1 MTIINAN
8 HYLEQLLAPATLE
21 RIARLCKFCLRQ
33 RAITPAMLVPALL
46 RAMGGDQVNDIASLH
61 RHFNALQL
69 TKEHQVSYKPFHNQL
84 RKESFALFMKAL
96 VERAIALR
104 IDHQLK
110 AASLGAF
117 KQVLLHDGTSFA
129 VHRRLAADFP
139 GRFKT
144 ISPAAIEC
152 HMTMSLSEQSPL
164 CMSVSADTA
173 GERQFLP
180 EAHKLANCLLLAD
193 AGYIDRAWF
202 EQVNDAGGFYL
213 VRGTQSLNPKII
225 QAWRGDGREVPKL
238 AGLSLKEAG
247 RRRCRAEVLDM
258 VVKSGKVEYRLIRR
272 WFAEEKRFCL
282 WMTNLPRAAWSAEQ
296 VMSLYRCRW
305 QVELLF
311 KEWKSHNRLK
321 GFVTGE
327 KAIAEGLVWTSLLSL
342 VMKRRV
348 AQSVM
353 TGKLSMLKASKNST
367 TWWLPLLEAVAHRAL
382 TEIRERLEWAADYLA
397 KNACRTKQRKSIQNR
412 TLEGVL
418 KGLNA

>member
-1 MTIINAN
+1 
-8 HYLEQLLAPATLE
+8 
-21 RIARLCKFCLRQ
+21 
-33 RAITPAMLVPALL
+33 
-46 RAMGGDQVNDIASLH
+46 
-61 RHFNALQL
+61 
-69 TKEHQVSYKPFHNQL
+69 
-84 RKESFALFMKAL
+84 
-96 VERAIALR
+96 
-104 IDHQLK
+104 
-110 AASLGAF
+110 
-117 KQVLLHDGTSFA
+117 
-129 VHRRLAADFP
+129 
-139 GRFKT
+139 
-144 ISPAAIEC
+144 
-152 HMTMSLSEQSPL
+152 MTMSLSEQSPL

-173 GERQFLP
+173 GGRQFLP
-180 EAHKLANCLLLAD
+180 EAHRLANCLLLAD

-202 EQVNDAGGFYL
+202 
-213 VRGTQSLNPKII
+213 
-225 QAWRGDGREVPKL
+225 
-238 AGLSLKEAG
+238 
-247 RRRCRAEVLDM
+247 
-258 VVKSGKVEYRLIRR
+258 
-272 WFAEEKRFCL
+272 
-282 WMTNLPRAAWSAEQ
+282 EQ

-397 KNACRTKQRKSIQNR
+397 KSAYRTKQRKSIQNR
-412 TLEGVL
+412 TLEDVL

>member
-8 HYLEQLLAPATLE
+8 YYLEQLLAPAALE

-46 RAMGGDQVNDIASLH
+46 RAMGGDQVNDIAGLH

-69 TKEHQVSYKPFHNQL
+69 VNTHQVSYKPFHNQL

-180 EAHKLANCLLLAD
+180 EAHTLTNCLLLAD

-213 VRGTQSLNPKII
+213 VRGTKSLNPKII

-238 AGLSLKEAG
+238 AGLSLREAG

-258 VVKSGKVEYRLIRR
+258 VVKSGQVEYRLIRR
-272 WFAEEKRFCL
+272 WL
-282 WMTNLPRAAWSAEQ
+282 AEQ

-353 TGKLSMLKASKNST
+353 SGALSMLKASKNSA

-418 KGLNA
+418 NGLAA

>member
-8 HYLEQLLAPATLE
+8 YYLEQLLAPAALE

-46 RAMGGDQVNDIASLH
+46 RAMGGDQVNDIAGLH

-69 TKEHQVSYKPFHNQL
+69 VNTHQVSYKPFHNQL

-180 EAHKLANCLLLAD
+180 EAHTLTNCLLLAD

-213 VRGTQSLNPKII
+213 VRGTKSLNPKII
-225 QAWRGDGREVPKL
+225 QAWRGDGR
-238 AGLSLKEAG
+238 
-247 RRRCRAEVLDM
+247 
-258 VVKSGKVEYRLIRR
+258 
-272 WFAEEKRFCL
+272 
-282 WMTNLPRAAWSAEQ
+282 
-296 VMSLYRCRW
+296 
-305 QVELLF
+305 
-311 KEWKSHNRLK
+311 
-321 GFVTGE
+321 
-327 KAIAEGLVWTSLLSL
+327 
-342 VMKRRV
+342 
-348 AQSVM
+348 
-353 TGKLSMLKASKNST
+353 
-367 TWWLPLLEAVAHRAL
+367 
-382 TEIRERLEWAADYLA
+382 
-397 KNACRTKQRKSIQNR
+397 
-412 TLEGVL
+412 
-418 KGLNA
+418 